1 MKRLFLCVLLIVP
14 VTAVTQGQESM
25 DVCSLVKSAKQYDG
39 KTVVVSGFAR
49 ADRHLTGIQGDGCPC
64 VIISYDAESVPHEF
78 ANGIEDK
85 RLKLDLRPFKV
96 TVEGKFKRRVK
107 APLGYVSRIEVDK
120 VLYWEFI
127 GEKASVKKT
136 P

>member
-1 MKRLFLCVLLIVP
+1 MKGLFLWVLVVVP
-14 VTAVTQGQESM
+14 VIAVAEDQKSI
-25 DVCSLVKSAKQYDG
+25 DVCSLLRSGKQYDG
-39 KTVVVSGFAR
+39 KTVVVSGFVR

-64 VIISYDAESVPHEF
+64 VIISYDRESVPHEF
-78 ANGIEDK
+78 TNGIEDK
-85 RLKLDLRPFKV
+85 RLKVDSRPFKI

-120 VLYWEFI
+120 VVHWEFI
-127 GEKASVKKT
+127 GEKASAKKS